1 MFNQMEHQIRQ
12 DEMYICLPNLQSTNQ
27 PTNLETD
34 CVIGKEDSIDGATD
48 GPENPNDGDGIQ

>member
-1 MFNQMEHQIRQ
+1 MKCTYDCQI
-12 DEMYICLPNLQSTNQ
+12 YNQ

-48 GPENPNDGDGIQ
+48 GPKNPNDGDGVQ